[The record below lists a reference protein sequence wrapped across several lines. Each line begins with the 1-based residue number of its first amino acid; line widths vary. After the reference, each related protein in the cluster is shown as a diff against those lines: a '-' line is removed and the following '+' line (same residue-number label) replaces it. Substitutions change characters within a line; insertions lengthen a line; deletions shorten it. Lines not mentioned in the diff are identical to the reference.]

1 MTIKKRLFWSNI
13 FMIAVPVISTVLIG
27 CVCVGLIWLSLIG
40 GMGLGIQDQEDFD
53 HACMAISEM
62 LEYDIDRDA
71 GFSFVKPLLDSN
83 RMALKIV
90 AEGETLFEYGTK
102 EDGDAARQEDIDKI
116 RVLGLGAGKPP
127 AEIVLGGI
135 RLNTGTHRVF
145 VEEQEVK
152 LKNKEY
158 ELLLFLMLNV
168 DLVFDREKLEKDPA
182 NPRYIETVWG
192 AGYRF
197 RG

>member
-13 FMIAVPVISTVLIG
+13 FMIAVPVTSTVLIG

-102 EDGDAARQEDIDKI
+102 EDGDGKTGRYRQDTRTRSGGGQTAGGDRAGRHPPEYGDAP
-116 RVLGLGAGKPP
+116 RVCGRAGS
-127 AEIVLGGI
+127 E
-135 RLNTGTHRVF
+135 T
-145 VEEQEVK
+145 
-152 LKNKEY
+152 
-158 ELLLFLMLNV
+158 
-168 DLVFDREKLEKDPA
+168 EK
-182 NPRYIETVWG
+182 
-192 AGYRF
+192 
-197 RG
+197 